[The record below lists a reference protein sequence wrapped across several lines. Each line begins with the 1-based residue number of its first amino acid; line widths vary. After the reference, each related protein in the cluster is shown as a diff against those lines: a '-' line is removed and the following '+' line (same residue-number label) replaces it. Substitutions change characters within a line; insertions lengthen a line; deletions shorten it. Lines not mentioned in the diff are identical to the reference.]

1 MIDMLSSIITN
12 VLTALYQPF
21 GFSILMSVL
30 FMFFYMYAYCANEAG
45 HGIKAAIVTWCRY
58 FKKDSFFRRLFL
70 LAFFV
75 TLILFRTLL
84 NRNLWL
90 NPLSDVM
97 GGWGLWIIDKNT
109 GEKILTTESIEN
121 VAMMLPF
128 TVLLFWTAKDKI
140 LGSVIRLKT
149 IIWKSVKITFL
160 FSLTIEFL
168 QLFLRLGTFQLSDLF
183 YNTLGGLLGGIIYF
197 IGYKVCHKE

>member
-1 MIDMLSSIITN
+1 MGSIPCILFILLRCIFDVLQIHTEICFHCIDVGTAKCRLLGLFFLSKSI
-12 VLTALYQPF
+12 
-21 GFSILMSVL
+21 S
-30 FMFFYMYAYCANEAG
+30 
-45 HGIKAAIVTWCRY
+45 
-58 FKKDSFFRRLFL
+58 
-70 LAFFV
+70 FFV